1 MDAMKLQ
8 SVKSSNIESVGY
20 DPASKTMQVKF
31 RSGSTHEYGGISPEV
46 HAAFMGASSHGAH
59 YAAHVRGRYPG
70 KKLDA
75 KPA

>member
-1 MDAMKLQ
+1 MKLQ

-20 DPASKTMQVKF
+20 DPAGKTMQVKF
-31 RSGSTHEYGGISPEV
+31 RSGSTHEYSGIGADV
-46 HAAFMGASSHGAH
+46 HAAFMGASSHGAY

-70 KKLDA
+70 KKLDG